1 MKKFIASLIII
12 ISLLVSCGPVRY
24 VQPIQD
30 QNYGYSRMYYS
41 MNKVLTMT
49 QVDSMIT
56 VDRLAPLDEWPN
68 NINGERKAL
77 LIQYYYIKSLET
89 NNELIYVLTQTQV
102 DTIFR
107 CTKRVTEEMK

>member
-1 MKKFIASLIII
+1 
-12 ISLLVSCGPVRY
+12 
-24 VQPIQD
+24 
-30 QNYGYSRMYYS
+30 MYYS

-68 NINGERKAL
+68 NINGERKDL